1 MQPQAVALE
10 SRHKLH
16 VLTLTPFY
24 PRNEDDTCGCFISEP
39 LRLMPELG
47 VSSTVISVHPVY
59 RQDEYIARR
68 GLRDGGYLPIPG
80 NLGLSSAG
88 LFLYAGLRARLHR
101 LHRARPFDVIHAH
114 AALPCGQAARI
125 LSRDLRIPFVVSVHG
140 LDAFATQQVRG
151 LPGRWCETAS
161 RKVYVSARS
170 VICVSEHVKQCVLA
184 GMKGTPVACRVAYN
198 GVDPMRFSPG
208 QGGDNSEPVILSVGN
223 LHPIKGHELVVRAV
237 AALKDTYSDLRYE
250 IIGMGPEAHRL
261 RALAEKLD
269 IKSRVIFLGRCSRQ
283 EVADKM
289 RQCSVFV
296 LPSRYEALG
305 CVYLEAMA
313 CGKAT
318 IGCHGQGI
326 SEIIRHGE
334 NGWLIKPESLAELVD
349 GLFHLL
355 GNPSL
360 SERLGREG
368 RRTTAEQ
375 FTLHH
380 QAEHWLRIYRECIA

>member
-1 MQPQAVALE
+1 AVALE

-88 LFLYAGLRARLHR
+88 
-101 LHRARPFDVIHAH
+101 
-114 AALPCGQAARI
+114 
-125 LSRDLRIPFVVSVHG
+125 
-140 LDAFATQQVRG
+140 
-151 LPGRWCETAS
+151 
-161 RKVYVSARS
+161 S

-237 AALKDTYSDLRYE
+237 AALKDTYSDLRY
-250 IIGMGPEAHRL
+250 
-261 RALAEKLD
+261 
-269 IKSRVIFLGRCSRQ
+269 
-283 EVADKM
+283 
-289 RQCSVFV
+289 
-296 LPSRYEALG
+296 
-305 CVYLEAMA
+305 
-313 CGKAT
+313 
-318 IGCHGQGI
+318 
-326 SEIIRHGE
+326 
-334 NGWLIKPESLAELVD
+334 
-349 GLFHLL
+349 
-355 GNPSL
+355 
-360 SERLGREG
+360 
-368 RRTTAEQ
+368 
-375 FTLHH
+375 
-380 QAEHWLRIYRECIA
+380 

>member
-1 MQPQAVALE
+1 
-10 SRHKLH
+10 
-16 VLTLTPFY
+16 
-24 PRNEDDTCGCFISEP
+24 
-39 LRLMPELG
+39 
-47 VSSTVISVHPVY
+47 
-59 RQDEYIARR
+59 
-68 GLRDGGYLPIPG
+68 
-80 NLGLSSAG
+80 
-88 LFLYAGLRARLHR
+88 
-101 LHRARPFDVIHAH
+101 
-114 AALPCGQAARI
+114 
-125 LSRDLRIPFVVSVHG
+125 
-140 LDAFATQQVRG
+140 
-151 LPGRWCETAS
+151 
-161 RKVYVSARS
+161 
-170 VICVSEHVKQCVLA
+170 
-184 GMKGTPVACRVAYN
+184 
-198 GVDPMRFSPG
+198 
-208 QGGDNSEPVILSVGN
+208 
-223 LHPIKGHELVVRAV
+223 
-237 AALKDTYSDLRYE
+237 
-250 IIGMGPEAHRL
+250 MGPEAHRL

-269 IKSRVIFLGRCSRQ
+269 IKSRVLFLGRCSRQ